1 MKMNS
6 LLLMSAI
13 LLMSA
18 NGFSQEHSSVVKHVD
33 IIKGEERFAGWP
45 ANRGIWNWDNEIL
58 VGFVYGHY
66 AKNPTGGHD
75 IDSSKGSDDL
85 FGRSYDGGE
94 TWTIEERV
102 VHAPKVTPLKKG
114 YNFKDKDVILN
125 FRGNTWFISQ
135 DRGKNWTGPYTL
147 PTYGRPALLART
159 DYIVEGPKRITAF
172 VAAAK
177 TKGDEGQTLCIRTE
191 DGGVTWDQV
200 GWIGAE
206 PPEDYGYAIM
216 PATIRLKDGNY
227 LSFVRRG
234 GRFDGQKSWWI
245 EPYVSSDEGKSWYLL
260 KEPRINNAGNPAT
273 LTRLAN
279 GHIALAYGWRLPPYG
294 IRARISK
301 DEGQTWSAERI
312 LRADGASW
320 DIGYPRTIQRPD
332 GKCVTVYYY
341 HHPDQKERYISSTI
355 WNPAQIF

>member
-1 MKMNS
+1 M
-6 LLLMSAI
+6 
-13 LLMSA
+13 
-18 NGFSQEHSSVVKHVD
+18 
-33 IIKGEERFAGWP
+33 
-45 ANRGIWNWDNEIL
+45 
-58 VGFVYGHY
+58 
-66 AKNPTGGHD
+66 
-75 IDSSKGSDDL
+75 
-85 FGRSYDGGE
+85 
-94 TWTIEERV
+94 
-102 VHAPKVTPLKKG
+102 TPLKKG

-135 DRGKNWTGPYTL
+135 DRGKNWTGPYTF

-191 DGGVTWDQV
+191 DGGVTWDKV
-200 GWIGAE
+200 GWIGTE

-216 PATIRLKDGNY
+216 PATIGLKDGNY
-227 LSFVRRG
+227 LCFVRRG
-234 GRFDGQKSWWI
+234 GRFDGKKSWWI
-245 EPYVSSDEGKSWYLL
+245 EPYVSADEGKSWYLL

-279 GHIALAYGWRLPPYG
+279 GDIALAYGWRLPPYG

-301 DEGQTWSAERI
+301 DEGQTWTAERI

-341 HHPDQKERYISSTI
+341 HHPDQKECYISSTI
-355 WNPAQIF
+355 WNPARIF